1 MARWKLTAKHY
12 LEALQFGQPSEWQ
25 REEINVQSGRAFRKT
40 YPVPMFI
47 DPDDPHCI
55 NRHLGY
61 CVIATEGSDQPG
73 DLIVSNFKP
82 TPDMEPLDE
91 EARQLSEIERPHW
104 INPIDGLSPTM
115 GEDFANQLLAALQQQ
130 MNKTQVG
137 SIGSNAEVSNLSALV
152 AAQQK
157 QIESL
162 ISALSGSGRR
172 VEGKGEGISESMAL
186 ALGMHPTPEDETIP
200 LSKRQAAMQQRYNR
214 DLNQKRNEGA
224 APSGGEE
231 PAYDPANH
239 VVDDLE
245 PLPSNED
252 VEAVQRAAAG
262 LTKTPIKA
270 SHPVRRI

>member
-12 LEALQFGQPSEWQ
+12 LHALQYGQPSEWQ

-91 EARQLSEIERPHW
+91 EARQLSEAERPHW

-130 MNKTQVG
+130 MNKTSGISPSQLGVN
-137 SIGSNAEVSNLSALV
+137 SEVSNLSALV

-157 QIESL
+157 QIEAL
-162 ISALSGSGRR
+162 IHALSGKGKDAE
-172 VEGKGEGISESMAL
+172 VEAGLKSLGEHL
-186 ALGMHPTPEDETIP
+186 A
-200 LSKRQAAMQQRYNR
+200 
-214 DLNQKRNEGA
+214 EG
-224 APSGGEE
+224 
-231 PAYDPANH
+231 YDPANH

-245 PLPSNED
+245 PLPSNEQI
-252 VEAVQRAAAG
+252 EAAQKAMAG
-262 LTKTPIKA
+262 LPNLRSRSTVQCGGSNPCPP
-270 SHPVRRI
+270 S

>member
-1 MARWKLTAKHY
+1 MPRWKLTAKHY
-12 LEALQFGQPSEWQ
+12 LHALQSGQPSEWQ
-25 REEINVQSGRAFRKT
+25 REENNVQSGRAFRKT

-91 EARQLSEIERPHW
+91 EARQLSEVERPHW

-130 MNKTQVG
+130 MNKVGGISPTQLGVN
-137 SIGSNAEVSNLSALV
+137 SELSSLV

-157 QIESL
+157 QIDAL
-162 ISALSGSGRR
+162 IHALSGSGRS
-172 VEGKGEGISESMAL
+172 GEGEGPS
-186 ALGMHPTPEDETIP
+186 
-200 LSKRQAAMQQRYNR
+200 AARADDPMTDYN
-214 DLNQKRNEGA
+214 
-224 APSGGEE
+224 
-231 PAYDPANH
+231 PANH

-245 PLPSNED
+245 PL
-252 VEAVQRAAAG
+252 
-262 LTKTPIKA
+262 
-270 SHPVRRI
+270 

>member
-12 LEALQFGQPSEWQ
+12 LHALQYGQPSEWQ

-91 EARQLSEIERPHW
+91 EARQLSEVERPHW

-137 SIGSNAEVSNLSALV
+137 STGSNAEVSNLSALV

-157 QIESL
+157 QIEAL
-162 ISALSGSGRR
+162 ILALSGSGRGA
-172 VEGKGEGISESMAL
+172 EGEA
-186 ALGMHPTPEDETIP
+186 
-200 LSKRQAAMQQRYNR
+200 RR
-214 DLNQKRNEGA
+214 A

-231 PAYDPANH
+231 PIYDPANH

-245 PLPSNED
+245 PLPSNEQI
-252 VEAVQRAAAG
+252 EAAQKALAG
-262 LTKTPIKA
+262 LTKSPVKINR
-270 SHPVRRI
+270 PVRRI

>member
-12 LEALQFGQPSEWQ
+12 LHALQYGQPSEWQ

-91 EARQLSEIERPHW
+91 EARQLSEVERPHW

-130 MNKTQVG
+130 MNKASGISPSQLGVN
-137 SIGSNAEVSNLSALV
+137 SEVSNLSTLV

-157 QIESL
+157 QIEAL
-162 ISALSGSGRR
+162 INALSGSGRS
-172 VEGKGEGISESMAL
+172 GKGEGLSS
-186 ALGMHPTPEDETIP
+186 HP
-200 LSKRQAAMQQRYNR
+200 Q
-214 DLNQKRNEGA
+214 
-224 APSGGEE
+224 E
-231 PAYDPANH
+231 PQTEPIYDPANH

-245 PLPSNED
+245 PLPSNEQI
-252 VEAVQRAAAG
+252 EAAQKALAG
-262 LTKTPIKA
+262 LTKSPVKINR
-270 SHPVRRI
+270 PVRRI

>member
-12 LEALQFGQPSEWQ
+12 LHALQYGQPSEWQ

-91 EARQLSEIERPHW
+91 EARQLSEAERSHW

-130 MNKTQVG
+130 MNKTQSSG
-137 SIGSNAEVSNLSALV
+137 SLGSNAEVSNLSALV
-152 AAQQK
+152 TAQQK

-162 ISALSGSGRR
+162 ILALSGSGRGT
-172 VEGKGEGISESMAL
+172 EGEARPAG
-186 ALGMHPTPEDETIP
+186 
-200 LSKRQAAMQQRYNR
+200 
-214 DLNQKRNEGA
+214 
-224 APSGGEE
+224 PSGDEGSGNVSPE
-231 PAYDPANH
+231 PIYDPANH

-245 PLPSNED
+245 PLPSNEQ
-252 VEAVQRAAAG
+252 VEAAQKAMAG
-262 LTKTPIKA
+262 LTKSPVKVDR
-270 SHPVRRI
+270 PVRRI

>member
-25 REEINVQSGRAFRKT
+25 REEINVQTGRAFRKT

-47 DPDDPHCI
+47 DPDDPFCI
-55 NRHLGY
+55 NRTTGF
-61 CVIATEGSDQPG
+61 CVIAMEGSAQPG
-73 DLIVSNFKP
+73 DLECKNFKP

-91 EARQLSEIERPHW
+91 EARQLSEVERPHW

-137 SIGSNAEVSNLSALV
+137 STGSNAEVSNLSALV

-162 ISALSGSGRR
+162 IHALSGKGKDAE
-172 VEGKGEGISESMAL
+172 VEAGLKSLGEHL
-186 ALGMHPTPEDETIP
+186 A
-200 LSKRQAAMQQRYNR
+200 
-214 DLNQKRNEGA
+214 EG
-224 APSGGEE
+224 
-231 PAYDPANH
+231 YDPANH

-245 PLPSNED
+245 PLPTNEQ
-252 VEAVQRAAAG
+252 VEAAQKAMAG
-262 LTKTPIKA
+262 LTKSPVKINR
-270 SHPVRRI
+270 PVRRI